1 MGDTGKFDRYG
12 GLVLLIFKIDDH
24 PGDKGG
30 DRKGTAVFVV
40 CRSRWSHVGLSLD

>member
-1 MGDTGKFDRYG
+1 
-12 GLVLLIFKIDDH
+12 VLLIFKIDDH

>member
-1 MGDTGKFDRYG
+1 M
-12 GLVLLIFKIDDH
+12 LHFKIDDY

-30 DRKGTAVFVV
+30 DRLGAAVFVV